1 MARMLQKVN
10 AMRLRGLLS
19 VPFFVSL
26 SAPAFAAVM
35 VLPVEGTNLEPGEAE
50 AIGQMVAAAYQI
62 ESKDRVVAPADV
74 KKALDET
81 GSYET
86 AAKKL
91 GANEYVYI
99 SAVRLNQRIVI
110 TGARYSADGKLLFSE
125 KISATTLDDAEPG
138 SERLARALLSHTTTA
153 ETRTLDNVT
162 ITEKTPPNRMGS
174 QKVPGFKGS
183 FTFPV
188 GWSEE
193 VAPMMSASFDL
204 RLENL
209 SHFIEFGIGFT
220 VPAADY
226 DYAYGGVFLD
236 IGGNLYLSHTST
248 APYIGAGLMP
258 RLMSS
263 DSIANFLVYAQGGV
277 MFSREASTRF
287 YADFR
292 VGQNLIPLTWGTEP
306 VQEYDPETGAALPL
320 EELDKKRLFPTEFTI
335 SVGLGF

>member
-1 MARMLQKVN
+1 MLQIEK
-10 AMRLRGLLS
+10 AMRLRGL
-19 VPFFVSL
+19 VGIPFLLSL
-26 SAPAFAAVM
+26 SSSALAAVM
-35 VLPVEGTNLEPGEAE
+35 VLPVQGTNLEPGEAE

-62 ESKDRVVAPADV
+62 ESKDRVVAPPDV
-74 KKALDET
+74 QKALDET

-91 GANEYVYI
+91 GASEYVYV

-138 SERLARALLSHTTTA
+138 SERLARALLSHKTA
-153 ETRTLDNVT
+153 TETRTLDNVT
-162 ITEKTPPNRMGS
+162 ITEKAPPNRMGT

-204 RLENL
+204 RLEHV

-248 APYIGAGLMP
+248 APYLGAGLMP

-263 DSIANFLVYAQGGV
+263 DSIANFLVYAQAGV
-277 MFSREASTRF
+277 MFFREASTRF

-292 VGQNLIPLTWGTEP
+292 VGQNLIPLTYGTEP
-306 VQEYDPETGAALPL
+306 VQEYDPDTGLPL
-320 EELDKKRLFPTEFTI
+320 PVEEPEKTRLFPTEFTL